1 MKKISMRLYPKKQC
15 KCYNELF
22 LKFTIYFSN
31 FYGALKNPKNLFQVF
46 HMIYL
51 SQLTLILNYSQLR
64 I

>member
-1 MKKISMRLYPKKQC
+1 MRLYPKKQC

-51 SQLTLILNYSQLR
+51 SQLTLI
-64 I
+64 